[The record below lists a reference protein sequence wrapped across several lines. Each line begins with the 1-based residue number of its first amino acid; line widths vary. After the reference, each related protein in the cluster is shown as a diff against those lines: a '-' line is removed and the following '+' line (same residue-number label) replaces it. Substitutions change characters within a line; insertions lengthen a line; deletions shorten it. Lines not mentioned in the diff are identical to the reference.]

1 MTTAYQNW
9 QNASNTTEQYMTA
22 AFMLERAE
30 ADDVLSEAFKEYPH
44 DQRSGRSVRM
54 PRWAVPA
61 TNTTAVAE
69 GISNASRNLV
79 LENAYVTLNEY
90 MESFSWTSQAEN
102 MDPVD
107 YAAGAAEVGHDLVK
121 LDRTSLKWAQLIAG
135 TQRIYNSSTI
145 STRGGVN
152 SVISAGRIDQAI
164 TIIETA
170 KAKVYGEL
178 QLGSNRVGS
187 TGLMPGYMV
196 YGHTHLRPD
205 IEALR
210 GFVPASAYP
219 SDVRKNMREIGSV
232 AAGRGRVVLSPELGP
247 VINAG
252 ASVGTNLRSTGG
264 ANNDVYPLV
273 VVGQG
278 AFGCVPLR
286 KRGSKGKGNLMV
298 HKIDTPDR
306 TDPGNLTRFW
316 SAVWTEGYLVTNE
329 LWACRIEVA
338 CTNAY
343 A

>member
-1 MTTAYQNW
+1 MTTTYTNW
-9 QNASNTTEQYMTA
+9 NNGSSTEQYMTA

-145 STRGGVN
+145 
-152 SVISAGRIDQAI
+152 
-164 TIIETA
+164 
-170 KAKVYGEL
+170 
-178 QLGSNRVGS
+178 
-187 TGLMPGYMV
+187 
-196 YGHTHLRPD
+196 
-205 IEALR
+205 
-210 GFVPASAYP
+210 
-219 SDVRKNMREIGSV
+219 
-232 AAGRGRVVLSPELGP
+232 
-247 VINAG
+247 
-252 ASVGTNLRSTGG
+252 
-264 ANNDVYPLV
+264 
-273 VVGQG
+273 
-278 AFGCVPLR
+278 
-286 KRGSKGKGNLMV
+286 
-298 HKIDTPDR
+298 
-306 TDPGNLTRFW
+306 
-316 SAVWTEGYLVTNE
+316 
-329 LWACRIEVA
+329 
-338 CTNAY
+338 
-343 A
+343 